1 MHPLI
6 GTCPVCGETLD
17 VTRLHCRS
25 CDTAI
30 EGRFSIGPFER
41 LTPDQLAFAETFI
54 RSEGKLNRMSEIMDM
69 SYPTL
74 RSRLHELIRA
84 LGYEVGQE
92 EEPEPEEPMSDEDRR
107 QILSDLEQRK
117 LSPEEAMQ
125 RLRGT
130 KET

>member
-30 EGRFSIGPFER
+30 EGRFSIGAFDR
-41 LTPDQLAFAETFI
+41 LTPEQLAFAETFI
-54 RSEGKLNRMSEIMDM
+54 RSEGKLNRMGELMDL

-84 LGYEVGQE
+84 LGYEVGQDD
-92 EEPEPEEPMSDEDRR
+92 EPAEAISDVARR
-107 QILSDLEQRK
+107 QILSELEQGK

-125 RLRGT
+125 RLQGG
-130 KET
+130 

>member
-1 MHPLI
+1 MHPIL
-6 GTCPVCGETLD
+6 GACPVCGETLD

-30 EGRFSIGPFER
+30 EGRFAIGPFER
-41 LTPDQLAFAETFI
+41 LTPEQLAFAETFI
-54 RSEGKLNRMSEIMDM
+54 RAEGKFNRMQDLMDM

-84 LGYEVGQE
+84 LGYDVGQDD
-92 EEPEPEEPMSDEDRR
+92 EPDEAAISDEERR
-107 QILSDLEQRK
+107 QILSDLEQGK

-125 RLRGT
+125 KLQGG
-130 KET
+130 

>member
-1 MHPLI
+1 MHPLF

-54 RSEGKLNRMSEIMDM
+54 RAEGKLNRMSELMDM

-74 RSRLHELIRA
+74 RSRLHDLIRA

-92 EEPEPEEPMSDEDRR
+92 EEPAEAISDEERR
-107 QILSDLEQRK
+107 QILSDLEQGK

-125 RLRGT
+125 RLQGV
-130 KET
+130 